1 MTTMRA
7 ALFDRYGPPEVLY
20 EGRLPVPVPKPGEV
34 LVKVRATSVNGGE
47 LAGRAGRVRLVT
59 GRRFPQRTGIDFTGE
74 VAEVTPGVRGPAV
87 GDRVWGVLGR
97 TMGSAAEYLA
107 IRPDRIARAPGRSAS
122 PRPPR
127 CPPAAPPA

>member
-34 LVKVRATSVNGGE
+34 LVKVHATSVNGGE

-97 TMGSAAEYLA
+97 
-107 IRPDRIARAPGRSAS
+107 
-122 PRPPR
+122 
-127 CPPAAPPA
+127 